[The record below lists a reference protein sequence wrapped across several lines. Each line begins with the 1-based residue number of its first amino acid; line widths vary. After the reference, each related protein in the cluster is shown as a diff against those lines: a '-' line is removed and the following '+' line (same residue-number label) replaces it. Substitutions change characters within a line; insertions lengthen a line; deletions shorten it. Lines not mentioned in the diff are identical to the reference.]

1 MGAEGVRGALE
12 DRAEMAEQEGRED
25 FLVSF
30 KGRPFASL
38 TQKFR
43 IKVSGGQGANT
54 GGPPGVGGDF
64 GLGGP
69 GGQEAKPNCNG
80 GNGGLTVLKVSL
92 VERACQEG
100 RGVKNGADERT

>member
-1 MGAEGVRGALE
+1 MGAEGVRGAPE

-43 IKVSGGQGANT
+43 IKVSGGQGATT
-54 GGPPGVGGDF
+54 GGLRGLEEILDWLVLEGKKLNPTATEGTGG
-64 GLGGP
+64 
-69 GGQEAKPNCNG
+69 
-80 GNGGLTVLKVSL
+80 
-92 VERACQEG
+92 
-100 RGVKNGADERT
+100 